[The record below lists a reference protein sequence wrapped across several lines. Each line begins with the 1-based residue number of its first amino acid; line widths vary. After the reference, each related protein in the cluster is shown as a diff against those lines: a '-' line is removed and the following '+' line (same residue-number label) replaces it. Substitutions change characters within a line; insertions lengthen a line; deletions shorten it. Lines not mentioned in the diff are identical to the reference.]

1 MRVIQILIT
10 VGLAALLCACGGGDD
25 TAAKAVTGSAVI
37 TATAPVFN
45 GPVHSGDSV
54 TFGGGACVGGN
65 GELTA
70 MWSYGDGSPNDI
82 KRTHTYSATATTF
95 YLVTVTCTDTANNP
109 AVTTEA
115 LRIQVDP

>member
-45 GPVHSGDSV
+45 GPARSGV
-54 TFGGGACVGGN
+54 PVIFGGGACVGGN
-65 GELTA
+65 GELTS
-70 MWSYGDGSPNDI
+70 MWSYGDSSPKDI
-82 KRTHTYSATATTF
+82 ERRHIYVVTTTTF
-95 YLVTVTCTDTANNP
+95 YSVTVTCTDTANNP